1 MGSATAPLDIAS
13 IEKALQDIKR
23 LETTLS
29 MALPA
34 FKGQSTQTKPNE
46 EISEMTVREER
57 LLAALEERNA
67 ERDLISA
74 LRRASALGGNL
85 HRRAPILPTTHPRLL
100 HLCR

>member
-34 FKGQSTQTKPNE
+34 FKGQSTPGGQAWTRPNE

-57 LLAALEERNA
+57 LLAALE
-67 ERDLISA
+67 
-74 LRRASALGGNL
+74 LRHGRSTWA
-85 HRRAPILPTTHPRLL
+85 HRLWAQAGD
-100 HLCR
+100 

>member
-57 LLAALEERNA
+57 LLAALE
-67 ERDLISA
+67 
-74 LRRASALGGNL
+74 LRHGRSTWA
-85 HRRAPILPTTHPRLL
+85 HRLWAQAGD
-100 HLCR
+100 

>member
-34 FKGQSTQTKPNE
+34 FKGQSPTETRPNE
-46 EISEMTVREER
+46 SDMTDREER